1 MRAGLLPFMKFSSI
15 LVQNLKKGNRN
26 MVDLL
31 RQEAAEAF
39 QERKETVKK
48 LGEEASTKLLGP
60 MIILLFMVLAI
71 ILIPAF
77 ISFRI

>member
-1 MRAGLLPFMKFSSI
+1 
-15 LVQNLKKGNRN
+15 

-39 QERKETVKK
+39 QERKETVKSW
-48 LGEEASTKLLGP
+48 EEASTKLLGP